1 MKSLAEHM
9 AFYSLYHR
17 NPRNRLTHFIGVPI
31 IIYAALVW
39 MSYAH
44 VALGP
49 VEPSLAALFVAGML
63 VYYILLD
70 WVLGLS
76 MVVLAVPLC
85 WVAAL
90 TAGLGLTAG
99 LAISGVAF
107 VGGWALQLL
116 GHRIEG
122 NRPALTDNLFQTAVS
137 PIFLTAELFFALG
150 VKLALKE
157 EVERR
162 VLTRDFAGA
171 ERTAGAGK
179 PA

>member
-31 IIYAALVW
+31 NIYAALVW

-44 VALGP
+44 VA
-49 VEPSLAALFVAGML
+49 FVAGML